1 MPLCLRTKKKC
12 GEAIRRALISMG
24 LLDFNFLPCKKGQD
38 IWFALKKRPDKT
50 QAAELKKVCDFS
62 IEEKELFASEHR
74 YKSFKDALREK
85 LTEKEAEQ
93 LVTSFDV
100 VGDIAIIEIP
110 KALEDKKHFIGEAL
124 LKVHPHLKTVARI
137 CGEHTGEYRL
147 RPIEIIAGERKTATL
162 HKEYGCLFKVDIAK
176 TYFSPRLSFER
187 MRIARLI
194 QPNEVVGAWFA
205 GVGPFPVI
213 FAKHTKME
221 CALAI
226 ELNPD
231 AYALL
236 IENIKLNKCE
246 NKVRPIHGDVRKI
259 VPELKL
265 KFDRIVMPMPKGAE
279 EFLDEVFISAKAGCK
294 VHFYRFADAKKPF
307 EEAEQHILAV
317 AKKNSR
323 SAAFLEKRIVRS
335 VSASKVQIVIDF
347 EVK

>member
-12 GEAIRRALISMG
+12 GEAVRRALISMG
-24 LLDFNFLPCKKGQD
+24 LLDFNFLPCKEGQD

-62 IEEKELFASEHR
+62 IEEKELFTSEHR

-85 LTEKEAEQ
+85 LTEKEAEK

-124 LKVHPHLKTVARI
+124 LKVHPHLRTVARI

-147 RPIEIIAGERKTATL
+147 RPMEIVAGENKTLTA
-162 HKEYGCLFKVDIAK
+162 HKEWGCLFKVDVAK

-187 MRIARLI
+187 MRIAKNIREGELI
-194 QPNEVVGAWFA
+194 GAWFA
-205 GVGPFPVI
+205 GVGPFPIV
-213 FAKHTKME
+213 FAKHTKMRL
-221 CALAI
+221 AVAI

-236 IENIKLNKCE
+236 VENIKINKFE
-246 NKVRPIHGDVRKI
+246 DRIKPILGDVRKI
-259 VPELKL
+259 VPNLKE
-265 KFDRIVMPMPKGAE
+265 KFDRIVMPMPKGSE
-279 EFLDEVFISAKAGCK
+279 EFLDEAFLASASPCV
-294 VHFYRFADAKKPF
+294 VHFYRFAESKNPF
-307 EEAEQHILAV
+307 DESEKHILA
-317 AKKNSR
+317 ASKKYGR
-323 SAAFLEKRIVRS
+323 EVTFLEKRIVRS

-347 EVK
+347 KIS